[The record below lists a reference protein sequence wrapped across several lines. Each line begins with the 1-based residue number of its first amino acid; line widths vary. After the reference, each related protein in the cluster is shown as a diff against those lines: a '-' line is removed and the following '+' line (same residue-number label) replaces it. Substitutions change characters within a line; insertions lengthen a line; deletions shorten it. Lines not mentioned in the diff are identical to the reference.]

1 VFCRDLQVV
10 CLGFLFINLCV
21 ILYDHSVQN
30 GLQIFFLISCIV
42 WWSYCC
48 HGKVILWAV
57 WLVCVCVMHCE
68 WTWCTCQPCVL
79 MLQERAYD
87 ALPCHAALFV
97 CQWYSGRHYSYFD
110 CGMQLAT
117 LTHWPAVTLYIAD
130 VLFVYTISSAASL
143 CLIHSSIVDILSAF
157 VWLINLC
164 VLTGSPQVGLLGSR
178 FFWHFRGRRR
188 RQYFCVW
195 LRAVYLYVYDGD
207 VVVCYHY

>member
-1 VFCRDLQVV
+1 MCDSVWPFCAKWAAVFFSYFVHRLV
-10 CLGFLFINLCV
+10 V
-21 ILYDHSVQN
+21 ILLPWKGYP
-30 GLQIFFLISCIV
+30 LSC
-42 WWSYCC
+42 
-48 HGKVILWAV
+48 
-57 WLVCVCVMHCE
+57 LVSVCVMHCE
-68 WTWCTCQPCVL
+68 WTWCTRQPCVL
-79 MLQERAYD
+79 MLQECAYD

-97 CQWYSGRHYSYFD
+97 CQWYSGRHYSCFD

-188 RQYFCVW
+188 RQYFYVW